1 MFLSLELCSFQG
13 VLLVEHIALELG
25 EVRSIFAFD
34 TPASELT
41 EIYLV
46 LGPKAFL
53 KFYCES
59 EQRVGSL
66 SDFMSRPMFRAICL
80 YLG

>member
-1 MFLSLELCSFQG
+1 M
-13 VLLVEHIALELG
+13 EHIALELG

-59 EQRVGSL
+59 EQQVGSL
-66 SDFMSRPMFRAICL
+66 SDFMSQPMCL
-80 YLG
+80 YIG

>member
-1 MFLSLELCSFQG
+1 M
-13 VLLVEHIALELG
+13 LLVECIALELG
-25 EVRSIFAFD
+25 EVRSVFAFD

-46 LGPKAFL
+46 LGPKTFL

-59 EQRVGSL
+59 EQQVGSL
-66 SDFMSRPMFRAICL
+66 SDFMSQPMFRAICL